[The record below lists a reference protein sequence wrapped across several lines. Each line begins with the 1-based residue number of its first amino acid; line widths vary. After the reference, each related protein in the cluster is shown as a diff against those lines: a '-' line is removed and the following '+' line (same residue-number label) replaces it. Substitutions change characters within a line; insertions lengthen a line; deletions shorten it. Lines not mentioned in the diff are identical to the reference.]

1 MLDYTMPSCSD
12 TVTDPNACKNLETC
26 LWLLL
31 ELLAELLMR
40 PNWTKASVQFALWRA
55 SFTSY
60 DSSVKSKWFKVL
72 RKQSHCYPLLRII

>member
-12 TVTDPNACKNLETC
+12 TVTDPNACKNSEAS

-40 PNWTKASVQFALWRA
+40 PNWTKAGVYVCTLAGIHHFIKLH
-55 SFTSY
+55 
-60 DSSVKSKWFKVL
+60 
-72 RKQSHCYPLLRII
+72 QSNLND